1 MSGGAPAHGAQAAPS
16 VDEVGRPT
24 LLRRHEPALAGW
36 RGVAASTATTLL
48 VVGLIGWIFVS
59 PRSAAFRQ
67 VFFNGHEMKVAIKG
81 DQSQGI
87 VSVVH
92 AFWINIWL
100 SLVCEVIVLALALVV
115 ATTRLTTGPILRPFR
130 GLLIVYTDFARGV
143 PLILLMLWVGLG
155 VPSLYLRPISYQSV
169 TVYGGFVLVFT
180 YTAYVSEVMRA
191 GILAV
196 PRAQVQA
203 ARSLGLRS
211 SQAMRHVIVPQAVRN
226 VLPAL
231 LNDFISLQKDT
242 AIVLTL
248 GIIEATNAAQIDS
261 GATFNY
267 SSFAVAAGLFLI
279 ITVPLTRLTDNLIA
293 RDRAR
298 RLAGAA

>member
-1 MSGGAPAHGAQAAPS
+1 MSGVAPARGDEAAPLA
-16 VDEVGRPT
+16 DEIGRPT
-24 LLRRHEPALAGW
+24 LLRRHAPVLTGW
-36 RGVAASTATTLL
+36 RGVAASSVTSIL
-48 VVGLIGWIFVS
+48 VVGLIVWVFVS
-59 PRSAAFRQ
+59 PRSTAFRQ
-67 VFFNGHEMKVAIKG
+67 AFFNPHQMKLAIKG

-87 VSVVH
+87 VSVVR
-92 AFWINIWL
+92 AFWLNIWL
-100 SLVCEVIVLALALVV
+100 SLVCEVFVLVLGLLVASV
-115 ATTRLTTGPILRPFR
+115 RLTTGPILRPLR

-155 VPSLYLRPISYQSV
+155 APSLYLKPISDQSV
-169 TVYGGFVLVFT
+169 AVYGGFVLVFT

-191 GILAV
+191 GILSV
-196 PRAQVQA
+196 PRAQIQA
-203 ARSLGLRS
+203 ARSLGLKS
-211 SQAMRHVIVPQAVRN
+211 SQAMGYVIVPQAMRN

-248 GIIEATNAAQIDS
+248 GLIEATNAAQIDS

-267 SSFAVAAGLFLI
+267 SSFAIAAGLFLI
-279 ITVPLTRLTDNLIA
+279 ITVPLTRLTDRMIA

-298 RLAGAA
+298 RLAGAV